1 VSVLRWLRGWWVDA
15 AALAVAAMLFIVPFI
30 FIILTASKDQV
41 EAARLDFTF
50 PTEWRIWENL
60 GEVLSARDGI
70 VVTALKNSFILT
82 IVSVALIVFVC
93 SMVAFVQQR
102 RKDRMS
108 TFVNVLMVA
117 GLIIPPAVVPTIFV
131 LQGIGLFK
139 TLAGLILI
147 ELAFAI
153 PFSVIV
159 LRAFIGTIPKEL
171 DEAAI
176 IDGASAFTLFWR
188 VIFPLIRPAV
198 ITVIVVNAVIIYS
211 DFVNPLYFLPGD
223 ENATVQLTLFNFQS
237 QFGTRWNLLFMDVL
251 LITIPP
257 LIMFIFFSRKI
268 VSGLASGAVKG

>member
-1 VSVLRWLRGWWVDA
+1 VVTSIKNSV
-15 AALAVAAMLFIVPFI
+15 
-30 FIILTASKDQV
+30 ILTV
-41 EAARLDFTF
+41 
-50 PTEWRIWENL
+50 
-60 GEVLSARDGI
+60 
-70 VVTALKNSFILT
+70 
-82 IVSVALIVFVC
+82 VSVALIVFVC

-102 RKDRMS
+102 RKDRVS
-108 TFVNVLMVA
+108 SLVSALLLA

-139 TLAGLILI
+139 TLFGLILI
-147 ELAFAI
+147 ELAFAM

-159 LRAFIGTIPKEL
+159 LRAFIGTIPREI

-176 IDGASAFTLFWR
+176 VDGASPMTLFFR

-198 ITVIVVNAVIIYS
+198 ISVIVVTAVIIYN

-237 QFGTRWNLLFMDVL
+237 QFLTQWNLLFMDVL

-257 LIMFIFFSRKI
+257 LVMFIFFSRKI
-268 VSGLASGAVKG
+268 VSGLAAGAVKG

>member
-1 VSVLRWLRGWWVDA
+1 MKMLRGVRNWWIDIV
-15 AALAVAAMLFIVPFI
+15 ALVVVTVAFLVPFAFIV
-30 FIILTASKDQV
+30 LTASKGQT
-41 EAARLDFTF
+41 EAAALDFTW
-50 PTEWRIWENL
+50 PTEWRVWENL
-60 GEVLSARDGI
+60 GEVLSARDGL
-70 VVTALKNSFILT
+70 VLTALKNSFILT

-93 SMVAFVQQR
+93 SMVSFVSQR
-102 RKDRMS
+102 RKDKVS
-108 TFVNVLMVA
+108 TAVNVVIIA

-153 PFSVIV
+153 PFAVIV
-159 LRAFIGTIPKEL
+159 LRAFIGTIPREI

-176 IDGASAFTLFWR
+176 IDGASAFTLFFR

-198 ITVIVVNAVIIYS
+198 ITVIVVNAVLIYS

-223 ENATVQLTLFNFQS
+223 QNATVQLTLFNFQS

-268 VSGLASGAVKG
+268 VSGLAAGAVKG

>member
-1 VSVLRWLRGWWVDA
+1 MRLMRGVRNWWVDIVS
-15 AALAVAAMLFIVPFI
+15 LVVAAMIFLVPFV
-30 FIILTASKDQV
+30 FILLTAGKGQA
-41 EAARLDFTF
+41 EASSLDFTW
-50 PTEWRIWENL
+50 PTEWRLWENL
-60 GEVLSARDGI
+60 GEVLTARNGI
-70 VVTALKNSFILT
+70 VVTAFKNSIILT
-82 IVSVALIVFVC
+82 VVSVALIVFVC

-102 RKDRMS
+102 RKDKMS

-131 LQGIGLFK
+131 LQEIGLFK
-139 TLAGLILI
+139 TLIGLILI

-159 LRAFIGTIPKEL
+159 LRAFIGTIPREI

-176 IDGASAFTLFWR
+176 IDGASSFTLFWR

-198 ITVIVVNAVIIYS
+198 ITVIVVNAVVIYN
-211 DFVNPLYFLPGD
+211 DFVNPLYFLPGN

-237 QFGTRWNLLFMDVL
+237 QFLTQWNLLFMDVL

-268 VSGLASGAVKG
+268 VSGLAAGAVKG

>member
-1 VSVLRWLRGWWVDA
+1 MRLVRRWWVDGV
-15 AALAVAAMLFIVPFI
+15 ALAVGTVVFLVPFTFIV
-30 FIILTASKDQV
+30 LTAGKDQA
-41 EAARLDFTF
+41 EAALLDFTW
-50 PTEWRIWENL
+50 PTEWHLWDNL
-60 GEVLSARDGI
+60 NQVLTARDGI
-70 VVTALKNSFILT
+70 VVTSIKNSLILT
-82 IVSVALIVFVC
+82 IGSVALIVFVC

-102 RKDRMS
+102 RKDRLS
-108 TFVNVLMVA
+108 SFVNVLMLA

-131 LQGIGLFK
+131 LQAIGLFK
-139 TLAGLILI
+139 TLPGLILI

-159 LRAFIGTIPKEL
+159 LRAFIGTIPREI

-176 IDGASAFTLFWR
+176 VDGASPMTLFFR

-198 ITVIVVNAVIIYS
+198 ITVIVVTAVIIYN

-223 ENATVQLTLFNFQS
+223 ENATVQLTLFRFQS
-237 QFGTRWNLLFMDVL
+237 QFLTQWNLLFMDVL

-268 VSGLASGAVKG
+268 VSGLAAGAVKG

>member
-1 VSVLRWLRGWWVDA
+1 MRLWRGVRNWWVDVS
-15 AALAVAAMLFIVPFI
+15 ALIVATIVFLVPFA
-30 FIILTASKDQV
+30 FILLTSGKEQSEAS
-41 EAARLDFTF
+41 ALDFTL
-50 PTEWRIWENL
+50 PSEWRFWENMS
-60 GEVLSARDGI
+60 EVLTARDGI

-82 IVSVALIVFVC
+82 VVSVALIVFVC
-93 SMVAFVQQR
+93 SMVAFVSQR
-102 RKDRMS
+102 RKDKMS
-108 TFVNVLMVA
+108 RLVNVMVVA

-139 TLAGLILI
+139 TLIGLILI

-153 PFSVIV
+153 PFAVIV
-159 LRAFIGTIPKEL
+159 LRAFIGTIPREI

-176 IDGASAFTLFWR
+176 IDGAGPMTLFFR

-198 ITVIVVNAVIIYS
+198 ITVIVVSAVFIYN

-223 ENATVQLTLFNFQS
+223 DNATVQLTLFNFQS

-268 VSGLASGAVKG
+268 ISGLAAGAVKG

>member
-1 VSVLRWLRGWWVDA
+1 MRFVRGVKSWWIDVL
-15 AALAVAAMLFIVPFI
+15 ALAVAAMLFLVPFA
-30 FIILTASKDQV
+30 FIVLTAGKEQT
-41 EAARLDFTF
+41 EASALDFTL
-50 PTEWRIWENL
+50 PTDWRLWENL
-60 GEVLSARDGI
+60 GEVLTARNGI
-70 VVTALKNSFILT
+70 VVTALRNSFILT
-82 IVSVALIVFVC
+82 VVSVALIVFVC

-108 TFVNVLMVA
+108 TFVNMLMVA

-139 TLAGLILI
+139 TLFGLILI

-153 PFSVIV
+153 PFAVIV
-159 LRAFIGTIPKEL
+159 LRAFIGTIPREI

-176 IDGASAFTLFWR
+176 IDGASPMTLFFK

-198 ITVIVVNAVIIYS
+198 ITVTVVSAVFIYN
-211 DFVNPLYFLPGD
+211 DFVNPLYFLPGN

-237 QFGTRWNLLFMDVL
+237 QFLTQWNLLFMDVL

-257 LIMFIFFSRKI
+257 LVMFIFFSRKI

>member
-1 VSVLRWLRGWWVDA
+1 MRLLRGLRTWWVDIV
-15 AALAVAAMLFIVPFI
+15 ALVVATFIFLVPFA
-30 FIILTASKDQV
+30 FIILTASKEQT
-41 EAARLDFTF
+41 EAAALDFTW

-60 GEVLSARDGI
+60 REVLSARDGL

-82 IVSVALIVFVC
+82 VASVALIVLVC

-102 RKDRMS
+102 RKDKVS
-108 TFVNVLMVA
+108 GVVNAVMIA

-131 LQGIGLFK
+131 LQEIGLFK

-159 LRAFIGTIPKEL
+159 LRAFIGTIPREI

-176 IDGASAFTLFWR
+176 IDGASALSLFFR

-198 ITVIVVNAVIIYS
+198 ITIVVVNSVVIYS

-223 ENATVQLTLFNFQS
+223 QNATVQLTLFNFQS

>member
-1 VSVLRWLRGWWVDA
+1 MSLVRRWWVDVVA
-15 AALAVAAMLFIVPFI
+15 LALGAALFLVPFA
-30 FIILTASKDQV
+30 FILVTVGKDQL
-41 EAARLDFTF
+41 EASSLDFTW

-60 GEVLSARDGI
+60 GEVLTARDGI
-70 VVTALKNSFILT
+70 VVTSMKNSLILT
-82 IVSVALIVFVC
+82 VVSVALIVFVC

-102 RKDRMS
+102 RKDRVS
-108 TFVNVLMVA
+108 SLVSILMLA

-131 LQGIGLFK
+131 LQELGLFK
-139 TLAGLILI
+139 TLTGLILI
-147 ELAFAI
+147 ELAFAM
-153 PFSVIV
+153 PFAVIV
-159 LRAFIGTIPKEL
+159 LRAFVGSIPREI

-176 IDGASAFTLFWR
+176 VDGASPLTLFFR

-198 ITVIVVNAVIIYS
+198 ITVIVVTAVAIYN

-237 QFGTRWNLLFMDVL
+237 QFLTQWNLLFMDVL

-268 VSGLASGAVKG
+268 VSGLAAGAVKG

>member
-1 VSVLRWLRGWWVDA
+1 MRGARRWWVDVV
-15 AALAVAAMLFIVPFI
+15 ALTIGTVVFLVPFA
-30 FIILTASKDQV
+30 FILITAGKEQV
-41 EAARLDFTF
+41 EASSLDFTW
-50 PTEWRIWENL
+50 PTEWRLWENL
-60 GEVLSARDGI
+60 QEVLTARDGI
-70 VVTALKNSFILT
+70 VVTALRNSFILT
-82 IVSVALIVFVC
+82 VASVALIVFVS

-102 RKDRMS
+102 RQDRLS
-108 TFVNVLMVA
+108 AGVSALLLA

-131 LQGIGLFK
+131 MQELNLFS
-139 TLAGLILI
+139 TLLGLILI

-153 PFSVIV
+153 PFAVIV
-159 LRAFIGTIPKEL
+159 LRAFIGTIPREI

-176 IDGASAFTLFWR
+176 VDGASPLTLFFR

-198 ITVIVVNAVIIYS
+198 ITVIVVTAVAVYN

-237 QFGTRWNLLFMDVL
+237 QFLTRWNLLFMDVL

-268 VSGLASGAVKG
+268 VSGLAAGAVKG

>member
-1 VSVLRWLRGWWVDA
+1 LRVVRNWWVDVV
-15 AALAVAAMLFIVPFI
+15 ALAVAAVLFLVPFV
-30 FIILTASKDQV
+30 FILLTAGKEQA
-41 EAARLDFTF
+41 EASRLDFSL
-50 PTEWRIWENL
+50 PSEWRLWDNL
-60 GEVLSARDGI
+60 GEVLTARNGI
-70 VVTALKNSFILT
+70 VVTAFKNSFILT
-82 IVSVALIVFVC
+82 VVSVALIVFVC

-102 RKDRMS
+102 RKDKMS
-108 TFVNVLMVA
+108 TLVNVLMVA

-139 TLAGLILI
+139 TLFGLILI

-153 PFSVIV
+153 PFAVIV
-159 LRAFIGTIPKEL
+159 LRAFIGTIPREI

-176 IDGASAFTLFWR
+176 LDGASSFTLFWR

-198 ITVIVVNAVIIYS
+198 ITVVVVSAVLIYN

-237 QFGTRWNLLFMDVL
+237 QFLTQWNLLFMDVL

-257 LIMFIFFSRKI
+257 LVMFIFFSRKI
-268 VSGLASGAVKG
+268 VSGLAAGAVKG

>member
-1 VSVLRWLRGWWVDA
+1 VRVARRWWVDVV
-15 AALAVAAMLFIVPFI
+15 ALTIGAVVFLVPFA
-30 FIILTASKDQV
+30 FILITAGKEQV
-41 EAARLDFTF
+41 EASSLDFTW
-50 PTEWRIWENL
+50 PTEWRLWENL
-60 GEVLSARDGI
+60 QEVLTARDGI
-70 VVTALKNSFILT
+70 VVTALRNSFILT
-82 IVSVALIVFVC
+82 VASVALIVFVS

-102 RKDRMS
+102 RQDRLS
-108 TFVNVLMVA
+108 AGVSALLLA

-131 LQGIGLFK
+131 IQELKLFS
-139 TLAGLILI
+139 TLLGLILI

-153 PFSVIV
+153 PFAVIV
-159 LRAFIGTIPKEL
+159 LRAFIGTIPREI

-176 IDGASAFTLFWR
+176 VDGASPMTLFFR

-198 ITVIVVNAVIIYS
+198 ITVIVVTAVAVYN

-237 QFGTRWNLLFMDVL
+237 QFLTRWNLLFMDVL

-268 VSGLASGAVKG
+268 VSGLAAGAVKG

>member
-1 VSVLRWLRGWWVDA
+1 MRVARRWWVDVV
-15 AALAVAAMLFIVPFI
+15 ALTIGTVVFLVPFA
-30 FIILTASKDQV
+30 FILLTAGKEQV
-41 EAARLDFTF
+41 EASSLDFTW
-50 PTEWRIWENL
+50 PTEWRLWENL
-60 GEVLSARDGI
+60 QEVLTARDGI
-70 VVTALKNSFILT
+70 VVTALRNSFILT
-82 IVSVALIVFVC
+82 VASVALIVFVS

-102 RKDRMS
+102 RQDRLS
-108 TFVNVLMVA
+108 AGVSALLLA

-131 LQGIGLFK
+131 MQELNLFS
-139 TLAGLILI
+139 TLLGLILI

-153 PFSVIV
+153 PFAVIV
-159 LRAFIGTIPKEL
+159 LRAFIGTIPREI

-176 IDGASAFTLFWR
+176 VDGASPLTLFFR

-198 ITVIVVNAVIIYS
+198 ITVIVVTAVAVYN

-237 QFGTRWNLLFMDVL
+237 QFLTRWNLLFMDVL

-268 VSGLASGAVKG
+268 VSGLAAGAVKG